1 MKENL
6 TALITGGGRG
16 IGEATSRMMLEV
28 GYKVVSVGLHK
39 PEWTHAQF
47 QHFVLDLLD
56 EETTRQFAKDL
67 ATEMD
72 ITHLIHNAG
81 IILPNL
87 LEDMHSD
94 DLLTLTKLHAGSAL
108 ILMQAFVPLM
118 KDNGFGRVIFNSS
131 RASVGLEPRSAY
143 SYSKA
148 GIIGMARTWA
158 LELAPF
164 GVTVN
169 TVAPGPVLTD
179 QFWGLVEKDSA
190 QQVKIAA
197 SLPVR
202 RIGKPEDV
210 ARAILFFSDPENSY
224 VTGQT
229 LYVCGGSSI
238 ASG

>member
-1 MKENL
+1 
-6 TALITGGGRG
+6 
-16 IGEATSRMMLEV
+16 
-28 GYKVVSVGLHK
+28 
-39 PEWTHAQF
+39 
-47 QHFVLDLLD
+47 
-56 EETTRQFAKDL
+56 
-67 ATEMD
+67 
-72 ITHLIHNAG
+72 
-81 IILPNL
+81 
-87 LEDMHSD
+87 
-94 DLLTLTKLHAGSAL
+94 
-108 ILMQAFVPLM
+108 
-118 KDNGFGRVIFNSS
+118 
-131 RASVGLEPRSAY
+131 
-143 SYSKA
+143 
-148 GIIGMARTWA
+148 MARTWA

>member
-1 MKENL
+1 M

-39 PEWTHAQF
+39 PECTHAQF
-47 QHFVLDLLD
+47 QHIELDLLD

-67 ATEMD
+67 ATEKD

-108 ILMQAFVPLM
+108 ILMQAFVPFM

-131 RASVGLEPRSAY
+131 RASVGLETRSAY

-238 ASG
+238 TSG

>member
-1 MKENL
+1 
-6 TALITGGGRG
+6 
-16 IGEATSRMMLEV
+16 
-28 GYKVVSVGLHK
+28 
-39 PEWTHAQF
+39 
-47 QHFVLDLLD
+47 LD

-67 ATEMD
+67 ATEKD

-108 ILMQAFVPLM
+108 ILMQAFVPFM
-118 KDNGFGRVIFNSS
+118 KDHGFGRVIFNSS
-131 RASVGLEPRSAY
+131 RASVGLETRSAY

-238 ASG
+238 TSG

>member
-16 IGEATSRMMLEV
+16 IGEATCRMMLEV

-47 QHFVLDLLD
+47 QHIELDLLD

-67 ATEMD
+67 ATEKD

-94 DLLTLTKLHAGSAL
+94 DLLTLAKLHAGSAL
-108 ILMQAFVPLM
+108 ILMQAFVPFM
-118 KDNGFGRVIFNSS
+118 KDHGFGRVIFNSS
-131 RASVGLEPRSAY
+131 RASVGLETRSAY